1 MTKMTPKLQI
11 KDITYTYD
19 GEYEA
24 VSHVSFEWNNGILCI
39 KGPSGCGKTTLLKL
53 ISGILIP
60 DEGSILVNGIDLKK
74 IKVKKRKIAFIF
86 QESCLYPH
94 MTVYNNVFISSK
106 DDEKVKYWLKKT
118 GIDKYVNFLPKHLS
132 QGMRQKVALAKMFAS
147 DSEIWILDEPFANLD
162 ESFKNEIIPIIKEES
177 NNKCIIYV
185 GHDDSIY
192 TPTALWMEK
201 GECTLGE
208 NKKTSP
214 SLSDVFKQLDKKED
228 NDSN

>member
-1 MTKMTPKLQI
+1 MIKMTPKLQI

-24 VSHVSFEWNNGILCI
+24 VSHVSFEWDNGILCI

-60 DEGSILVNGIDLKK
+60 DEGSILINGVDLQK

-94 MTVYNNVFISSK
+94 MTVYNNVYISSK
-106 DDEKVKYWLKKT
+106 NDEKVRYWLKKT
-118 GIDKYVNFLPKHLS
+118 EIDKYVNFLPHHLS

-147 DSEIWILDEPFANLD
+147 DSDIWILDEPFANLD
-162 ESFKNEIIPIIKEES
+162 ESFKNELLPIIMEKAKT
-177 NNKCIIYV
+177 KCILYV
-185 GHDDSIY
+185 GHDDSIL
-192 TPTALWMEK
+192 TPNALWMEN
-201 GECTLGE
+201 GVCTLGE
-208 NKKTSP
+208 NKRISP
-214 SLSDVFKQLDKKED
+214 SFSDILDKLKTD
-228 NDSN
+228 N